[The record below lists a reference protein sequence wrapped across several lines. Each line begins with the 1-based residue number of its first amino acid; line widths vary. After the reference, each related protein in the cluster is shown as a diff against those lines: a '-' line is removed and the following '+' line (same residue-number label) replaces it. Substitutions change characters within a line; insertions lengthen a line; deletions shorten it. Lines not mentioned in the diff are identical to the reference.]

1 MRLQLDIG
9 DGRWSFQTR
18 VLWQRGDQGTME
30 KLNATS
36 PCLLAGHVKLAK
48 LQLKKSCCYIN
59 VVYHTFDQVG
69 QRPTSLLDGSSVLVS
84 TLLAAPYIS
93 KG

>member
-1 MRLQLDIG
+1 MAGGVFKLG
-9 DGRWSFQTR
+9 SCGEG
-18 VLWQRGDQGTME
+18 GDQGTME

-48 LQLKKSCCYIN
+48 LQLKKSCCYRN

-93 KG
+93 EG

>member
-1 MRLQLDIG
+1 MAG
-9 DGRWSFQTR
+9 G
-18 VLWQRGDQGTME
+18 VLNSGFLAEGVIRELLE
-30 KLNATS
+30 KLSATS

-48 LQLKKSCCYIN
+48 LQLKKSCCYRN

-93 KG
+93 EG